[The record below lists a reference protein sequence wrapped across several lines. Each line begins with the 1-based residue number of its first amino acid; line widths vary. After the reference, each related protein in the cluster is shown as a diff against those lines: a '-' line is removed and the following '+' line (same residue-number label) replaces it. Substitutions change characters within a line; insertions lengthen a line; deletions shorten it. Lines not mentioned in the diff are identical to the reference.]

1 MKNNTNRKL
10 LFNNLDEYQDE
21 VERLEEIIKN
31 QSILIQQLSKKE
43 PELRECKFRPI
54 IGATSHIPKTFKT
67 FPRYDSAEYLHYM
80 KNHPL
85 IIIDDY
91 YEDFDKR
98 MSDLGLNI
106 NIGEFKGFGKT
117 HTNINILESIL
128 GNNKKST
135 EKPIKELLLMQSKG
149 KTLTK
154 EEKERCIKHAES
166 VRLKKRKKNK

>member
-1 MKNNTNRKL
+1 MENNTNKKL

-43 PELRECKFRPI
+43 PELRECKLIPI
-54 IGATSHIPKTFKT
+54 IGATSHIPKTF
-67 FPRYDSAEYLHYM
+67 PRLNSPEYLHYM
-80 KNHPL
+80 KRNPVFHD
-85 IIIDDY
+85 IDVN
-91 YEDFDKR
+91 EGDFEKR
-98 MSDLGLNI
+98 MADLGFNI
-106 NIGEFKGFGKT
+106 VKFKGIGKT

-128 GNNKKST
+128 DNNEKST

-154 EEKERCIKHAES
+154 EEKERCIKYAQEA
-166 VRLKKRKKNK
+166 RLKKRKK